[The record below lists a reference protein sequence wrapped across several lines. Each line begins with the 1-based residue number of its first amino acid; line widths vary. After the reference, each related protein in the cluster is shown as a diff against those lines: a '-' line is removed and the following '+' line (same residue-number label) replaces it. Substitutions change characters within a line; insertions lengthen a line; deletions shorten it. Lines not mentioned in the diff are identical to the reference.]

1 MGIRRETNNKEIQE
15 EKENRTTEKKMKYL
29 LFLLSMSFIFSQDI
43 KRTSEFKRDVVYG
56 IDCDDTEYRDYK
68 GSPAWKGYGGWLSE
82 CDSIRTTRLDAEFAL
97 KAKERKRQKAIQDSI
112 DMIELESI
120 DLDLDA
126 MWENTVWEE
135 IQDVTEVYAEV
146 EQITAVAGV
155 RGAEAEDEA
164 LALLYYRRSMKGL
177 ALIDLQ
183 KAYGK
188 LQIKR
193 EKLIEVNPDHPKL
206 QKINQLITQLESKI
220 KKYS

>member
-1 MGIRRETNNKEIQE
+1 
-15 EKENRTTEKKMKYL
+15 MKYL
-29 LFLLSMSFIFSQDI
+29 TLLLLLSVTYSQDI
-43 KRTSEFKRDVVYG
+43 QRTSEFKRDVVYG
-56 IDCDDTEYRDYK
+56 QDCDDTEYRDYK
-68 GSPAWKGYGGWLSE
+68 GYPAWKGYGGWISE
-82 CDSIRTTRLDAEFAL
+82 CDSIRSVTLDREFA
-97 KAKERKRQKAIQDSI
+97 ERKKQRQREQAIQDSI
-112 DMIELESI
+112 EALEYENI
-120 DLDLDA
+120 DLDMDA

-135 IQDVTEVYAEV
+135 IEDVVTIEAEV

-164 LALLYYRRSMKGL
+164 LHHLYYRRSMKGL

-188 LQIKR
+188 LQIKK

-206 QKINQLITQLESKI
+206 EKINQLITQLEVKI

>member
-1 MGIRRETNNKEIQE
+1 
-15 EKENRTTEKKMKYL
+15 MKYL
-29 LFLLSMSFIFSQDI
+29 TLILLLSVTYSQDI
-43 KRTSEFKRDVVYG
+43 QRTSEFKRSTAYG
-56 IDCDDTEYRDYK
+56 QDCDDTEYRDYK

-82 CDSIRTTRLDAEFAL
+82 CDSIRSVNLDREFAER
-97 KAKERKRQKAIQDSI
+97 AKIQKREKAIQDSI
-112 DMIELESI
+112 DTQEALTEI
-120 DLDLDA
+120 DNLDLDA

-135 IQDVTEVYAEV
+135 IQDVTTVYAEV

-164 LALLYYRRSMKGL
+164 LNHLYYRRSMKGL

-188 LQIKR
+188 LKIK
-193 EKLIEVNPDHPKL
+193 KDNLIKVDPNHPKL
-206 QKINQLITQLESKI
+206 NKINNLITQLEVKI